1 MNLTP
6 AMRLFYRMVALTLL
20 ATSVVA
26 CKDSEDTARFQQQTD
41 YLCEPDG
48 EKLAFTG
55 EVARDDAKRYLIQPF
70 DVAPGT
76 TRVELAYGWEEKP
89 GLPATPLTGT
99 TLDLGLY
106 DQRGLRNGFRGWGG
120 SRQGRLDRDQP
131 PVFVQADDA
140 DRGFMPGP
148 IKTGVWYAELG
159 VAAVSPQGAEWR
171 LEVACKGAPSG
182 TEAAPDPV
190 DASHV
195 ARAEGGW
202 YHGDLHMH
210 AFHSQPNGP
219 DWEDFIAQSRAAG
232 LDFLMVTEY
241 VTGQHWE
248 TLGSVARAHPDLLIV
263 PGREIIT
270 YHGHAN
276 THGETPGLYEYRQGF
291 EGTSLGDIQSEARAM
306 GALFQVSHP
315 TIFPPPLFEN
325 FCRGCYF
332 ELGDEIDWSAVDTIE
347 IVTGPIIVRAEDA
360 GLPLP
365 LPAGIESPFVST
377 AIDLWEEKL
386 LEGHRITAVSGSD
399 SKGVE
404 SSEEERE
411 RKGYGSSATAVHL
424 DELSRPALFEAL
436 RAGRAYIRT
445 RGVNDSPELRM
456 TATAGDQTATFGE
469 TLAAVTA
476 TLRTEVHGAV
486 GQRLRYFA
494 NSHRMRAVTVT
505 SDPFVHEVEISDL
518 PDAGPLGTFW
528 RIETGDL
535 RSRTAIGNPV
545 FLKPSATGE
554 DQGQ

>member
-1 MNLTP
+1 MTQRPYLRLHARTAAL
-6 AMRLFYRMVALTLL
+6 AML
-20 ATSVVA
+20 AMSLIA
-26 CKDSEDTARFQQQTD
+26 CGDSSDTAQFQPQTEHVC
-41 YLCEPDG
+41 LPDG
-48 EKLAFTG
+48 EPLVFTG
-55 EVARDDAKRYLIQPF
+55 AVTRDDAKRYLIQPF

-76 TRVELAYGWEEKP
+76 TRVEVGYGWAENS

-106 DQRGLRNGFRGWGG
+106 DQRGLRDGFRGWGG
-120 SRQGRLDRDQP
+120 SRQGRLDQNQP
-131 PVFVQADDA
+131 PVFVQADAA

-148 IKTGVWYAELG
+148 IKAGVWYAELG

-171 LEVACKGAPSG
+171 LEVRCKSKATGA
-182 TEAAPDPV
+182 EVAADPV
-190 DASHV
+190 DPNRV
-195 ARAEGGW
+195 ARADGGW

-241 VTGQHWE
+241 VTGRHWE
-248 TLGSVARAHPDLLIV
+248 ALGAVARAHPDLLIV

-270 YHGHAN
+270 YFGHAN

-291 EGTSLGDIQSEARAM
+291 EGTSLGDIQKEARAL

-332 ELGDEIDWSAVDTIE
+332 QLGDEIDWDAVDTIE
-347 IVTGPIIVRAEDA
+347 VLTGPIIATAGDL

-365 LPAGIESPFVST
+365 VPAGIENPFVQT
-377 AIDLWEEKL
+377 AIDLWESKL

-404 SSEEERE
+404 APENRE
-411 RKGYGSSATAVHL
+411 RSGYGSSATAVLL
-424 DELSRPALFEAL
+424 DALSRPALFDAL

-445 RGVNDSPELRM
+445 RGVNDSPTLRM
-456 TATAGDQTATFGE
+456 TATAGAQTATFGE
-469 TLAAVTA
+469 TLQAATA
-476 TLRTEVHGAV
+476 TLRTEVRGAD
-486 GQRLRYFA
+486 GQQLRYFA
-494 NSHRMRAVTVT
+494 NGQRMRTVSIT
-505 SDPFVHEVEISDL
+505 SDPFVHEIPISDL
-518 PDAGPLGTFW
+518 ADAGPLGTFW
-528 RIETGDL
+528 RVETADL
-535 RSRTAIGNPV
+535 RSRTTIGNPV
-545 FLKPSATGE
+545 FLKPSATVA
-554 DQGQ
+554 DRRQ